1 MPTACKMLSN
11 GKGGTATFIPSCL
24 LIYLTRLLTGKFI
37 FSNKTNKIAT
47 FLYKMPMNLINN
59 GTKYTSDEYYIIM
72 KSIDFIFHHQN
83 STTREIPDCFL
94 NFWSVKYSGNSNNG
108 QAQILIFTYILK
120 LTLKSSR
127 KTEKILYTPLFFQL
141 FAHFQIIVN
150 TTLYCRKNN
159 IKISPFGI
167 FNIRNYQISTTQQ
180 LLKTYS
186 LITQTPFP
194 DATAE
199 KKNS

>member
-1 MPTACKMLSN
+1 MILYSITKTVLP
-11 GKGGTATFIPSCL
+11 GKYPIVFKL
-24 LIYLTRLLTGKFI
+24 LVR
-37 FSNKTNKIAT
+37 KI
-47 FLYKMPMNLINN
+47 LRQLKQR
-59 GTKYTSDEYYIIM
+59 TSTD
-72 KSIDFIFHHQN
+72 IDFHLYIEVNFKIFQ
-83 STTREIPDCFL
+83 
-94 NFWSVKYSGNSNNG
+94 
-108 QAQILIFTYILK
+108 
-120 LTLKSSR
+120 

-199 KKNS
+199 KKFISQSQLLF